1 MIDPS
6 QSSTI
11 VGGGPRSG
19 GGGRLQAPA
28 SGPGPLHHPS
38 DGPSPSMGEDFDP
51 DQLNFA
57 KGQGLIPVVVQDAGT
72 LQVLTLAYMDR
83 AALDET
89 LTSGEATFFSRSR
102 GGRWRKG
109 ETSGDRLHVVS
120 ITPDCDAD
128 SIVLKVRPV
137 GNACHLDRIS
147 CFGEEDAP
155 GLGRLAR
162 LEQTIT
168 ERAAADPA
176 ESWTARL
183 LSQGIKRIAQ
193 KVGEEGVETALAGVA
208 GPDSELASEAADLV
222 YHLMVL
228 LRARNMVF
236 QDVLDVLAQ
245 RAEAARQKPGSDG
258 T

>member
-1 MIDPS
+1 VIDPS
-6 QSSTI
+6 T
-11 VGGGPRSG
+11 
-19 GGGRLQAPA
+19 L
-28 SGPGPLHHPS
+28 
-38 DGPSPSMGEDFDP
+38 DFDK
-51 DQLNFA
+51 A
-57 KGQGLIPVVVQDAGT
+57 GGLIPVVVQDAAT

-83 AALDET
+83 AALHET
-89 LTSGEATFFSRSR
+89 LDSGEATFFSRSR

-120 ITPDCDAD
+120 ITPDCDGDAL
-128 SIVLKVRPV
+128 VLKVRPV
-137 GNACHLDRIS
+137 GNACHLNRIS

-162 LEQTIT
+162 LEQTVAD
-168 ERAAADPA
+168 RAAADPA
-176 ESWTARL
+176 DSWTARL
-183 LSQGIKRIAQ
+183 LAEGVKRVAQ

-228 LRARNMVF
+228 LHARHMVF

-245 RAEAARQKPGSDG
+245 RAEAARHNSGPAG